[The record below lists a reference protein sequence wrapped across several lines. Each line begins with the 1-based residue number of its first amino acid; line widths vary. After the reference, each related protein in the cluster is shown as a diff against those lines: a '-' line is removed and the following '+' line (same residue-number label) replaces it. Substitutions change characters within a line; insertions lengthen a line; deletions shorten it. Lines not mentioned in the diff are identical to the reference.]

1 MSSIPLT
8 SDSGRA
14 MLSYLPRY
22 YETSRVMGSIL
33 QAQGTEMDKLHQ
45 SLDETL
51 DQFFINTATWGL
63 DAWERELGLSSY
75 AGKPDDQRRS
85 RIISKLRGIGTT
97 TLSLIRNVAESYVYS
112 TVEVTVSTAQ
122 YGFTVKF
129 VDARGVPQ
137 NLEDLKS
144 AIEEV
149 KPAHLMVIYQFT
161 YTTWGEVKSTTWAT
175 VKTSTWGELK
185 TRQFI

>member
-1 MSSIPLT
+1 MISIPLT

-33 QAQGTEMDKLHQ
+33 QAQGTEMDKFHQ
-45 SLDETL
+45 ALDETL
-51 DQFFINTATWGL
+51 DQFYVNTATWGL
-63 DAWERELGLSSY
+63 DTWEKELGLSSY

-85 RIISKLRGIGTT
+85 RIISRLRGVGTT
-97 TLSLIRNVAESYVYS
+97 TVSLIKNVAESYVYS
-112 TVEVTVSTAQ
+112 AVEVTVSPAQ

-129 VDARGVPQ
+129 VDTRGVPP
-137 NLEDLKS
+137 NLEDLQ
-144 AIEEV
+144 AAVEEI
-149 KPAHLMVIYQFT
+149 KPAHLTVMYQFT
-161 YTTWGEVKSTTWAT
+161 YTTWGEVRNTTWAM
-175 VKTSTWGELK
+175 VKTGTWGELK